1 MKKTYYYIFS
11 MLILLLFYSP
21 KAKAYSTGY
30 VNANATDGDNNT
42 ITVRMLRYWDLQ
54 SDSFT
59 QADSDY
65 TYYWDIPWNIQL
77 ENMQLNRYYTG
88 ILRFQVNVSCSDGSV
103 QLDQPILLNSQIAEG
118 LHVYIYGNTS
128 TWFQV
133 CVIFDNYY
141 TQGTD
146 VLGLPTI
153 TQKAVRHY
161 DSETI
166 PLDYAPNFT
175 PSLTITSSG
184 TLRSQT
190 TIWDKGFAG
199 LIADSIDNSTALAT
213 MAGWLYDI
221 KTQDLSYYS
230 QLVTQIAALTQA
242 QNTANADLLLILNE
256 LDLDFQ
262 QVQTILDLF
271 PSYRTQVLQY
281 WQQLLEMNAA
291 QSQAAA
297 EAASVA
303 ADKDN
308 QSQQLINGMGSVV
321 MPSLASG
328 DLDILGGVDTTQ
340 KTNFFGLIG
349 LITHTEIITKIMLII
364 VIGAIVGY
372 VLYGKK

>member
-118 LHVYIYGNTS
+118 LHVYIYGNTV

-242 QNTANADLLLILNE
+242 QNTANSDLLLILNE